1 MPVSYAGNNR
11 RRWSWVEV
19 GGSGWKWVEVGG
31 SGCHQD
37 SGVVCVWGREEGAGG
52 VILARYRQR
61 PPDSSPSFRD
71 RCSSAAD

>member
-1 MPVSYAGNNR
+1 MDSQCRLVMLGII
-11 RRWSWVEV
+11 
-19 GGSGWKWVEVGG
+19 GGGGVGWKWVEVGG